1 MDAIQKI
8 NHLWWRGGFG
18 PTPQLWQGTNP
29 KFAPDKFT
37 DALLKASKGLPVP
50 LQVAQNAV
58 DGLGNGLSELGRMQ
72 PQNTQAEADRRKQQ
86 QQKNRQEIRSLNLK
100 WLSEM
105 INSPAQLR
113 EKMAFFWHG
122 HFACRNLNSFYQQ
135 QLLNVLRDN
144 ALADFGT
151 LLRAVSK
158 TPAMLQ
164 FLNNQQNRKN
174 SPNENFAREVME
186 LFTLG
191 RGNYTEQDVKEAARA
206 FTGWGFNLKGEFVW
220 RPALH
225 DAGTKTILGKSGNF
239 TGDEVLSLLLE
250 QKQTARF
257 ITQKIYRFF
266 VNDTPDANRIEALSK
281 RFYENGYQI
290 ASLMQDILSAG
301 WFYDSANVG
310 NRIKSPVELLAGLC
324 RQLPMEIENEGA
336 LLLVQQAL
344 GQVLLYPPSVAGWP
358 GGRSWIDSSSL
369 LLRMRLP
376 QLVAG
381 GDEFEITLKS
391 DDDAEMG
398 MGRRGQ
404 GNLNRYTLK
413 TRIDWK
419 AALQPFAQT
428 PDNNL
433 HPTLAAW
440 VLQTPNLPQEA
451 LINRLADP
459 KHPREGRIIALMSL
473 PEYQLC

>member
-8 NHLWWRGGFG
+8 NHLWWRAAFG

-122 HFACRNLNSFYQQ
+122 HFACRNINSFYQQ
-135 QLLNVLRDN
+135 QLLNAIRDN

-206 FTGWGFNLKGEFVW
+206 FTGWGFNLKGDFVW

-225 DAGTKTILGKSGNF
+225 DGGSKTILGKSGNF
-239 TGDEVLSLLLE
+239 TGDEVLDLLLE
-250 QKQTARF
+250 KRQTARF

-266 VNDTPDANRIEALSK
+266 VNDTPNADRIEALSK
-281 RFYENGYQI
+281 KFYEGGYQI
-290 ASLMQDILSAG
+290 ADLMRDILNAA
-301 WFYDSANVG
+301 WFYEPANVG

-324 RQLPMEIENEGA
+324 RQLPMEVENENT

-344 GQVLLYPPSVAGWP
+344 GQVLLYPPNVAGWP

-376 QLVAG
+376 QLAAG
-381 GDEFEITLKS
+381 GDEFEIALKS

-398 MGRRGQ
+398 MGRRGA
-404 GNLNRYTLK
+404 GNMNRYTLK
-413 TRIDWK
+413 TQIDWK
-419 AALQPFAQT
+419 AALEPFAKI
-428 PDNNL
+428 PDEKL
-433 HPTLAAW
+433 HPALAAW
-440 VLQTPNLPQEA
+440 VLQTPNLPTAA
-451 LINRLADP
+451 LINQLTDP
-459 KHPREGRIIALMSL
+459 RHPREGRLIALMSL